1 MISEGG
7 ESMRDPFFEVVALQ
21 RIEMVTRL
29 VLLGRSVSGDRDLA
43 LDWVAEL
50 SAELLQQMKSPDKQN
65 PQNGG

>member
-1 MISEGG
+1 MQ
-7 ESMRDPFFEVVALQ
+7 DPFFEVVALQ

-29 VLLGRSVSGDRDLA
+29 VLLGRSESGDKDLA

>member
-1 MISEGG
+1 
-7 ESMRDPFFEVVALQ
+7 MRDPFFEVVALQ